1 MNAPEATPAQPAG
14 AAVSVPLARSLS
26 MVYSEKE
33 DRLLLTLGAKDVR
46 LRLLVTRRLAGGL
59 INTLAN
65 LLAKT
70 SPGAQQ
76 VSQDVR
82 ESMVLFEHHDAVQ
95 AAARQKAAAGAKA
108 RADAAEQPKLLA
120 PVLLAA
126 VDINQKGERFTL
138 IFKGPQ
144 QALAAFQASRLELH
158 QVLDLLRSK
167 TVSAG
172 WALSTDARWLDAGA
186 AKLRMN

>member
-1 MNAPEATPAQPAG
+1 MSTAETKPASPA
-14 AAVSVPLARSLS
+14 ASVPATQSLS
-26 MVYSEKE
+26 IAYNEKE
-33 DRLLLTLGAKDVR
+33 DRLLLTLSAKDVR
-46 LRLLVTRRLAGGL
+46 LRLLLTRRLAGGL
-59 INTLAN
+59 INALAD

-76 VSQDVR
+76 ASQDVR

-95 AAARQKAAAGAKA
+95 AAARRNAATGAQPKV
-108 RADAAEQPKLLA
+108 DATAPPKLLP

-126 VDINQKGERFTL
+126 VDIGRKGERFTL
-138 IFKGPQ
+138 VFKGPQ
-144 QALAAFQASRLELH
+144 QALASFLASRHELH
-158 QVLDLLRSK
+158 QVLDMLRSK

-172 WALSTDARWLDAGA
+172 WALSIDAGWLDAGA